1 MKEHDATRGK
11 GVSKEAQSIF
21 DALSRTL
28 PSRWHETA
36 MIINDNV
43 IIKEPYG
50 LEDCSAP
57 TGHEK
62 SLERVRRVLENERRK
77 LAEKSTG
84 TATAATRTV
93 LASGAPR
100 KGG

>member
-1 MKEHDATRGK
+1 
-11 GVSKEAQSIF
+11 
-21 DALSRTL
+21 
-28 PSRWHETA
+28 

-50 LEDCSAP
+50 LENCSAP
-57 TGHEK
+57 KGQEK

-77 LAEKSTG
+77 LAERSANATK
-84 TATAATRTV
+84 TAPPV
-93 LASGAPR
+93 GAMR